1 MSSILIILQTSQGL
15 FFMFF
20 RSKINTNVLLNK
32 FPHIGNV
39 IIEDDVEIEEFSDV
53 LEDWI
58 IDSLKAIGC
67 DTARSV
73 MALSAEDLVLRT
85 DLEKETVDEIL
96 DILSSEF
103 ED

>member
-1 MSSILIILQTSQGL
+1 
-15 FFMFF
+15 
-20 RSKINTNVLLNK
+20 
-32 FPHIGNV
+32 
-39 IIEDDVEIEEFSDV
+39 
-53 LEDWI
+53 
-58 IDSLKAIGC
+58 
-67 DTARSV
+67 